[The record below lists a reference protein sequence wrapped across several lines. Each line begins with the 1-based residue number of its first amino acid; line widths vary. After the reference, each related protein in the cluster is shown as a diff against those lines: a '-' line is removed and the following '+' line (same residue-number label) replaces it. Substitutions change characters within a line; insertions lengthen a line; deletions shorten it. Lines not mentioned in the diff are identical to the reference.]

1 MTNNDNDRA
10 RDGIDPEEDQPI
22 EPSSTPEDEG
32 GAEVTPT
39 SGATDASEPV
49 DDEGANVEGSESY
62 GSSPMESVS
71 APLDEVHPKGPV
83 AGEAVPTAASVKER
97 GAPPRR
103 RGRRSLLGNVLT
115 GALIV
120 VLLVV
125 GYFAVSYY
133 RDANGQAHGKEVT
146 VFVNSG
152 ASLDSLAQVLADRDI
167 IGSSLYFRIYLK
179 LHHPPNLQPGIYYLF
194 QDEPYGKIFA
204 AIGNGPSAVRLT
216 TLPGETLRQIAVT
229 VGRLHG
235 HSASGFLHAAT
246 PSSFNSPFLTSKT
259 PSLEGLL
266 YPDTYFIDPTES
278 DHQIIQ
284 TMLNRTSQIAD
295 ELSLERGQTYHGLS
309 AYQVIIGASIIE
321 REASTAV
328 DMPKVARVI
337 LNRLAAGMNLQMDST
352 VRYATGNFTGTI
364 TGAQLAYPSPYN
376 TYVSPGLPPTP
387 ISAPSI
393 AALRAMLNPAQGSWL
408 YFVALKGQTNE
419 GFFDTYAE
427 QQAAIAQAGGLG

>member
-1 MTNNDNDRA
+1 MTNNDRDNSSGEAIEPTETQPATPSSSHD
-10 RDGIDPEEDQPI
+10 DGIDATEARSEASMNPAGSDAQDHELDVQLAEGQEAI
-22 EPSSTPEDEG
+22 QPSSLHGEG
-32 GAEVTPT
+32 IP
-39 SGATDASEPV
+39 
-49 DDEGANVEGSESY
+49 Y
-62 GSSPMESVS
+62 
-71 APLDEVHPKGPV
+71 
-83 AGEAVPTAASVKER
+83 AGEGTRIGGGRASR
-97 GAPPRR
+97 
-103 RGRRSLLGNVLT
+103 RRSLWGSVVA
-115 GALIV
+115 GVVIV
-120 VLLVV
+120 VLVVV
-125 GYFAVSYY
+125 GYFAVGYY
-133 RDANGQAHGKEVT
+133 RDANGQAHGEEVT
-146 VFVNSG
+146 VFVNAGS
-152 ASLDSLAQVLADRDI
+152 SLDSLAQVLVDRDI
-167 IGSSLYFRIYLK
+167 IGSSLYFRVYLK

-194 QDEPYGKIFA
+194 QDEPYGKIIA
-204 AIGNGPSAVRLT
+204 AIGDGPSAVKLT
-216 TLPGETLRQIAVT
+216 TLPGETLRQIATT
-229 VGRLHG
+229 VGHLHG
-235 HSASGFLHAAT
+235 HTASGFLHAAT
-246 PSSFNSPFLTSKT
+246 PSAFNSPFLSGST

-295 ELSLERGQTYHGLS
+295 ELSLHSGQRYDGLS
-309 AYQVIIGASIIE
+309 AYQVFIGASIIQ
-321 REASTAV
+321 REASTAI

-387 ISAPSI
+387 ISSPSI
-393 AALRAMLNPAQGSWL
+393 SALRAMLNPATGSWL

>member
-10 RDGIDPEEDQPI
+10 RDGIDPEADQSFTH
-22 EPSSTPEDEG
+22 SSTLRDEG
-32 GAEVTPT
+32 DNVVTPT
-39 SGATDASEPV
+39 NEAIGASGAVEDEEISQEAIKDDGLSSSERV
-49 DDEGANVEGSESY
+49 
-62 GSSPMESVS
+62 SP
-71 APLDEVHPKGPV
+71 PLDAAHEMSPV
-83 AGEAVPTAASVKER
+83 TEEAVDTRSSAKER
-97 GAPPRR
+97 GAPRR
-103 RGRRSLLGNVLT
+103 RPGLLSNVLT
-115 GALIV
+115 AVVIV

-152 ASLDSLAQVLADRDI
+152 ASLDSLAKVLADRDI

-216 TLPGETLRQIAVT
+216 TLPGETLRQIAAT
-229 VGRLHG
+229 VGQLHG

-246 PSSFNSPFLTSKT
+246 PSSFSSPFLTSST

-295 ELSLERGQTYHGLS
+295 ELSLQPGQTYHGLS
-309 AYQVIIGASIIE
+309 AYQVIVGASIIE